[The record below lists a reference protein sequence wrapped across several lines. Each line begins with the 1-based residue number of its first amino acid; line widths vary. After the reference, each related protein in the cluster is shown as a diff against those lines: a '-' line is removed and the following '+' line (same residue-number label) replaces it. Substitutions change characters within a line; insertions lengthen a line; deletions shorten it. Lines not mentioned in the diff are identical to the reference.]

1 MGIHKWYV
9 RHGARWNQTP
19 TLQWPTDWLSVS
31 LTTVTVLMD
40 ERIHPYACTFLT
52 SRLRVCFLYIV
63 KIMFLFQEFVYILL
77 MFLVAVKKSL
87 KTNHKNA
94 PFFIAATNNKNH
106 CALIKF
112 LSKLVDLIRLM
123 CHDLDWGIP
132 TVKVKRKN
140 R

>member
-1 MGIHKWYV
+1 MKSDTNATMTD
-9 RHGARWNQTP
+9 R
-19 TLQWPTDWLSVS
+19 PTDCLSDHCHS
-31 LTTVTVLMD
+31 FDGRT
-40 ERIHPYACTFLT
+40 HPSIRLHILNLKIACLF
-52 SRLRVCFLYIV
+52 FLYIV

-94 PFFIAATNNKNH
+94 PFCIAATNNKNH